1 MFLYQFED
9 VGYKIKLNSE
19 TAWWSLSKERNPV
32 ERTILHGIT
41 GIVYPGEILAMLGPS
56 GSGKT
61 TLLSAMGGRLGG
73 KVSGS
78 ILFNG
83 RRLGKSM
90 KRRTGFV
97 TQDDVLLTHTKC
109 FTKC

>member
-1 MFLYQFED
+1 M
-9 VGYKIKLNSE
+9 GYKIKLNSE
-19 TAWWSLSKERNPV
+19 TAWWSLTKERNPM

-61 TLLSAMGGRLGG
+61 TLLSAMGGIGG

-83 RRLGKSM
+83 QRLAKSM

-97 TQDDVLLTHTKC
+97 NEAKDGICDTGRRSVDPY
-109 FTKC
+109 